1 MGLGCYFWQ
10 PRLFLFP
17 FFGLF
22 TPLLLYIEART
33 ILAGELIV
41 PMYRRLG
48 IFLLQL
54 LNERFQR
61 RLLLWSSDICKGAN
75 FQ

>member
-1 MGLGCYFWQ
+1 MGLGCYFGNQ
-10 PRLFLFP
+10 GFFCFL
-17 FFGLF
+17 FGLF

-33 ILAGELIV
+33 ILAAELIV

-61 RLLLWSSDICKGAN
+61 RLQLWSSDICKDTH